1 MSVEPEDFTKTKK
14 TQGKG
19 LVWMGESGNKDYA
32 KKICSGLLCIALS
45 AGFLTSCGG
54 ELTGISG
61 DGAVSG
67 EEVSGSVT
75 KNREKTRN
83 EAKTDMSRHRF
94 CTDTNLY
101 YVGGDTDRIMQARL
115 DGTHR
120 KCIRKCKEGKNA
132 EADILYVGTE
142 WLYYSV
148 RNDYGEETI
157 YRSPVEK
164 DKKGYDV
171 VRFRDEEVIYEGA
184 NYKEVLDEYEENIPI
199 YMDADYCFY
208 TDECRSGFAKYDRR
222 ANKKISQRQH
232 GLNGEGEIIRIKDY
246 YLYRHRQ
253 ELYRQKVSSTRWEVV
268 SEHIIKGMDGKIFF
282 VNNGRE
288 VFYPRYVDKVN
299 KIPFQIWSCDG
310 KRKRKFVTRKQL
322 SSAVESVTGT
332 HKHDVCMPSGLF
344 WQQGRLYI
352 QLQTGWMVNGIYHM
366 EHMVFSRGEGGDDPK
381 LRYEKR
387 LTECMKSHVEAQRGK
402 WTDDILKAETV
413 FVKHMVINT
422 AQCIGM
428 ADGKAYFSLYDYK
441 KDRGRMACYDLDR
454 GKLKWISRKN
464 AAFYKLGYD
473 IRLDK
478 FGAVFQDI
486 TYNDFVNSWT
496 WYPSED
502 DECYGSFVKE

>member
-54 ELTGISG
+54 ELAGISG

-67 EEVSGSVT
+67 EAVSGSVT

-184 NYKEVLDEYEENIPI
+184 NYKEVLNEYEENIPI

-310 KRKRKFVTRKQL
+310 KREREFVTRKQL

-428 ADGKAYFSLYDYK
+428 ADGKAYLSLYDYK